1 MIIIVIVTITV
12 IIMIIITTIL
22 IINDINH
29 FPAHDEL
36 RYVRVKSCLSR
47 APSI

>member
-1 MIIIVIVTITV
+1 MIIIIIVTITV
-12 IIMIIITTIL
+12 IIIITTIL
-22 IINDINH
+22 IINDIMH

-36 RYVRVKSCLSR
+36 RYVRDKSCLSR